1 MLRLY
6 CQFFTTSR
14 HPWMSELLSVCDIEQ
29 NRNIS
34 VSVQLSSSSS
44 VSVHAIVLVG
54 DDNDDMEK
62 MGNEAELNKLECL
75 LF

>member
-1 MLRLY
+1 MLRLH

-34 VSVQLSSSSS
+34 VSVQASYSFLFQSPFMM
-44 VSVHAIVLVG
+44 VM
-54 DDNDDMEK
+54 DNDAAILMI
-62 MGNEAELNKLECL
+62 LW
-75 LF
+75 